1 MTRATKFK
9 TRAGYAII
17 GGIKGPLSSMS
28 QRSHLPAWLLP
39 VPQRLFRGAWL
50 STLAIVLTIVISEQ
64 AEFVFPMPF
73 LVLLITVGASGAL
86 GGFASGMISGLLM
99 TATILYFWSKGIGP
113 EGLTGTLPRAILG
126 CIVAVAIGSYLGLMR
141 EKISALLSELEAR
154 QLDLKRV
161 NRELADRVAEQ
172 TADLQRVSDRLRD
185 SQDRLVRVTRRWIE
199 TEEMERRNMA
209 RDLHDDIGQGL
220 TALHLNLESSKKF
233 VADVPHLQDFVVTA
247 TALIN
252 QTINSV
258 RRLSMTLRP
267 SILDDFGLIAATR
280 EHASMQFGMASI
292 EYDLRHEGND
302 KVINSIISTT
312 AFRLIQEAIKNV
324 IKHSDASH
332 ASIGIQIKNDMLVV
346 YVRDNGKGFEA
357 SQTDNESQHFGLIS
371 MLERASLMAGS
382 CKIWSEPGNGTDI
395 EITLPL
401 SVEEVVA

>member
-1 MTRATKFK
+1 
-9 TRAGYAII
+9 
-17 GGIKGPLSSMS
+17 
-28 QRSHLPAWLLP
+28 
-39 VPQRLFRGAWL
+39 
-50 STLAIVLTIVISEQ
+50 
-64 AEFVFPMPF
+64 
-73 LVLLITVGASGAL
+73 
-86 GGFASGMISGLLM
+86 
-99 TATILYFWSKGIGP
+99 
-113 EGLTGTLPRAILG
+113 
-126 CIVAVAIGSYLGLMR
+126 
-141 EKISALLSELEAR
+141 
-154 QLDLKRV
+154 
-161 NRELADRVAEQ
+161 
-172 TADLQRVSDRLRD
+172 
-185 SQDRLVRVTRRWIE
+185 
-199 TEEMERRNMA
+199 MA

-247 TALIN
+247 TALVN

-346 YVRDNGKGFEA
+346 HVRDNGNGFDP

-371 MLERASLMAGS
+371 MRERASMMAGS